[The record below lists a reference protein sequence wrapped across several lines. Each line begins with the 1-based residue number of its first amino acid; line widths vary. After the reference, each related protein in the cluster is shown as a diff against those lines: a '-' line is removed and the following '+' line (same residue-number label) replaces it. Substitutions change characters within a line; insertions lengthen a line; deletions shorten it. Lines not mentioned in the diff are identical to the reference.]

1 MATIKRSFEFKPA
14 PMSNGL
20 GWFVQVTI
28 SHGPGPKLG
37 GFKTEEDAREWIARE
52 SALWLKE
59 YEGGRHARSPAPNEL
74 YDLQRRVE
82 AAAETMSDEQLALP
96 RSVPLYAGAMQK
108 RDAIRSRAFLEA
120 HIRLQNRTM
129 SMDCVVRNISLSGAR
144 LEVDPTFALP
154 PEFELE
160 IPHRGA
166 VVQCALKWRKDNA
179 VGVKFLNSVG
189 PPMSA
194 AEVVEELRRENA
206 RLREEIARLKA
217 RIQEL
222 TSEV

>member
-14 PMSNGL
+14 PMSNGS

-37 GFKTEEDAREWIARE
+37 GFKTEEDARKWIARE
-52 SALWLKE
+52 SASWLKG
-59 YEGGRHARSPAPNEL
+59 YEGGRYARSPAPNE
-74 YDLQRRVE
+74 
-82 AAAETMSDEQLALP
+82 LALP
-96 RSVPLYAGAMQK
+96 RSVPLYAGAMQE

-120 HIRLQNRTM
+120 HIRLQNQTM
-129 SMDCVVRNISLSGAR
+129 SMVCVVRNISLSGAR
-144 LEVDPTFALP
+144 LEIDPTFALP

-206 RLREEIARLKA
+206 LLREEIARLKA